1 MNNWKLIAATVL
13 ALLAGQMP
21 LFAQPKTTRIIVV
34 QDSSKRSETEQ
45 VWIDYARS
53 IKVWAD
59 SVNRKLISADLP
71 PLPQFPE
78 ESRPENIDIR
88 KEMRG
93 DSVLIRVE
101 IDQIEAD
108 HVEIPVQIEASEF
121 DGSPVPPPPSNFNF
135 DAQIAEV
142 LKQEN
147 LLNTEIVKKQ
157 ITKSWDPATNTWTT
171 LSELHTEDGEVVTI
185 RLDKKGDTENLYVTR
200 RKESTEAEINAEIDK
215 IVNNQRSKS
224 RWTESY
230 LSTGI
235 GTGYVFNGASLLKP
249 LPAPGQMPELTPIST
264 NVNLDM
270 MRGWSARKGKLWLYS
285 GLAYN
290 YQTFQFNDRNLTIS
304 DQSEAFTAVSIGSDE
319 VKRSSLETNWVGI
332 PLALAFQ
339 NEPVDPDFQILVGAY
354 GFYNVR
360 NQTEIKF
367 KNGSKSKT
375 VGDFNINDWAWSPF
389 VQVKFDGFGVYARY
403 HMSNLFKPNDMN
415 YSANLLQFG
424 LVFN

>member
-1 MNNWKLIAATVL
+1 MNNWKLILATLL
-13 ALLAGQMP
+13 ALLAGQTP

-34 QDSSKRSETEQ
+34 QDSNQRSETEQ

-53 IKVWAD
+53 VKAWAD

-78 ESRPENIDIR
+78 EARPENIDIR

-93 DSVLIRVE
+93 DSILIRVE

-108 HVEIPVQIEASEF
+108 HVEIPIQIEELETEQIPAA
-121 DGSPVPPPPSNFNF
+121 PNNFNF
-135 DAQIAEV
+135 DAQIVEI

-147 LLNTEIVKKQ
+147 LLNTEIVIKQ
-157 ITKSWDPATNTWTT
+157 ITKSWDPATKTWTT
-171 LSELHTEDGEVVTI
+171 LSELHTEDGEILTI
-185 RLDKKGDTENLYVTR
+185 RLDKKGDIENLYVTR
-200 RKESTEAEINAEIDK
+200 RKESTAAETVAEIDK
-215 IVNNQRSKS
+215 IVKEQRSKN
-224 RWTESY
+224 RWTESF
-230 LSTGI
+230 LSTSI
-235 GTGYVFNGASLLKP
+235 GTGYVFNGASLSKP

-264 NVNLDM
+264 NVNFDM

-285 GLAYN
+285 GLAFN
-290 YQTFQFNDRNLTIS
+290 SQSFQFNDRNLSIS
-304 DQSEAFTAVSIGSDE
+304 DQSTEFTAVAIGSND
-319 VKRSSLETNWVGI
+319 VKRSSLETYWVGI
-332 PLALAFQ
+332 PLAMAFQ
-339 NEPVDPDFQILVGAY
+339 NKPVDPDFQILVGAY

-403 HMSNLFKPNDMN
+403 HMSNLFKPNDMG

-424 LVFN
+424 LVLN

>member
-1 MNNWKLIAATVL
+1 MNNWKLIAATLL

-34 QDSSKRSETEQ
+34 QDSTKRGETEQ

-53 IKVWAD
+53 VKAWAD

-88 KEMRG
+88 KEVRG

-108 HVEIPVQIEASEF
+108 HMEIPIQIEEF
-121 DGSPVPPPPSNFNF
+121 EADPIPSAPNNFNF
-135 DAQIAEV
+135 DAQIAEI

-157 ITKSWDPATNTWTT
+157 ITKSWDPATKTWTT
-171 LSELHTEDGEVVTI
+171 ISELHTEDGEILTI
-185 RLDKKGDTENLYVTR
+185 RLDKKGDVENLYVTR
-200 RKESTEAEINAEIDK
+200 RKETTTEEITAEVAN
-215 IVNNQRSKS
+215 IVKEQRSKS

-249 LPAPGQMPELTPIST
+249 LPAPGQMPELTPISL

-290 YQTFQFNDRNLTIS
+290 SQTFQFNDRNLTIS
-304 DQSEAFTAVSIGSDE
+304 DLSEEFTAVSLGSDD
-319 VKRSSLETNWVGI
+319 VKRSSLETHWVGI
-332 PLALAFQ
+332 PLAIAFQ
-339 NEPVDPDFQILVGAY
+339 NEPVNPDFQILVGAY

-367 KNGSKSKT
+367 KNHSKSKT

-389 VQVKFDGFGVYARY
+389 VQVKFDGFGLYARY
-403 HMSNLFKPNDMN
+403 HMSNLFKPNDMG

-424 LVFN
+424 LVLN

>member
-1 MNNWKLIAATVL
+1 MNNWKLILATLL
-13 ALLAGQMP
+13 ALLAGQTP

-53 IKVWAD
+53 VKAWAD

-78 ESRPENIDIR
+78 EARPENIDIR

-93 DSVLIRVE
+93 DSILIRVE

-108 HVEIPVQIEASEF
+108 HVEIPIQIEKSEAETE
-121 DGSPVPPPPSNFNF
+121 SILAAPNNFNF
-135 DAQIAEV
+135 DAQIVEI

-157 ITKSWDPATNTWTT
+157 ITKSWDPATKTWTT
-171 LSELHTEDGEVVTI
+171 LSELHTEDGEIVSI
-185 RLDKKGDTENLYVTR
+185 RLEKNGDTENLYVTR
-200 RKESTEAEINAEIDK
+200 SNESASEEIPEEVVKALKDHKLKN
-215 IVNNQRSKS
+215 RY
-224 RWTESY
+224 TESF
-230 LSTGI
+230 LSTSI

-249 LPAPGQMPELTPIST
+249 LPAPGQMPELTSISL
-264 NVNLDM
+264 NVNFDM

-285 GLAYN
+285 GLAFN
-290 YQTFQFNDRNLTIS
+290 SQSFQFNDRNLSIS
-304 DQSEAFTAVSIGSDE
+304 DQSTEFTAVAIGSND
-319 VKRSSLETNWVGI
+319 VKRSSLETYWVGI
-332 PLALAFQ
+332 PLAMAFQ

-403 HMSNLFKPNDMN
+403 HMSNLFKPNDMG

-424 LVFN
+424 LVLN

>member
-1 MNNWKLIAATVL
+1 MNNWKLILATLL
-13 ALLAGQMP
+13 ALLAGQTP

-53 IKVWAD
+53 VKAWAD

-78 ESRPENIDIR
+78 EARPENIDIR

-93 DSVLIRVE
+93 DSILIRVE

-108 HVEIPVQIEASEF
+108 HVEIPIQIEELETEQIPAA
-121 DGSPVPPPPSNFNF
+121 PNNFNF
-135 DAQIAEV
+135 DAQIVEI

-157 ITKSWDPATNTWTT
+157 ITKSWDPATKTWTT
-171 LSELHTEDGEVVTI
+171 LSELHTEDGEIVSI
-185 RLDKKGDTENLYVTR
+185 RLEKNGDTENLYVTR
-200 RKESTEAEINAEIDK
+200 RKESTAAETVAEIDK
-215 IVNNQRSKS
+215 IVKEQRSKN
-224 RWTESY
+224 RWTESF
-230 LSTGI
+230 LSTSI

-249 LPAPGQMPELTPIST
+249 LPAPGQMPELTSISL
-264 NVNLDM
+264 NVNIDM

-285 GLAYN
+285 GLAFN
-290 YQTFQFNDRNLTIS
+290 SQSFQFNDRNLSIS
-304 DQSEAFTAVSIGSDE
+304 DQSTEFTAVAIGSND
-319 VKRSSLETNWVGI
+319 VKRSSLETYWVGI
-332 PLALAFQ
+332 PLAMAFQ

-403 HMSNLFKPNDMN
+403 HMSNLFKPNDMG

-424 LVFN
+424 LVLN

>member
-1 MNNWKLIAATVL
+1 MNNWKLILATLL
-13 ALLAGQMP
+13 ALLAGQTP

-45 VWIDYARS
+45 VWIDYAQS
-53 IKVWAD
+53 VKAWAD

-78 ESRPENIDIR
+78 EARPDNIDIR
-88 KEMRG
+88 KEVRG
-93 DSVLIRVE
+93 DSVFIRVE

-108 HVEIPVQIEASEF
+108 QVEIPVQIEEREAESI
-121 DGSPVPPPPSNFNF
+121 PAAPNNF
-135 DAQIAEV
+135 DAQIAEI

-157 ITKSWDPATNTWTT
+157 ITKSWDPATKTWTT
-171 LSELHTEDGEVVTI
+171 VSELHTEDGEVVTI
-185 RLDKKGDTENLYVTR
+185 RLVKNGVTENLYVTR
-200 RKESTEAEINAEIDK
+200 SKESAAAAEIPAEVAQTLKDHK
-215 IVNNQRSKS
+215 LKNRY
-224 RWTESY
+224 TESF

-235 GTGYVFNGASLLKP
+235 GTGYVFNGTSLLKP

-264 NVNLDM
+264 NVNFDM
-270 MRGWSARKGKLWLYS
+270 MRGWSARKGKVWLYS

-290 YQTFQFNDRNLTIS
+290 YQTFQFNDRTLTIS
-304 DQSEAFTAVSIGSDE
+304 DQSEEFTAVSIGSDD

-339 NEPVDPDFQILVGAY
+339 SEPVDPDFQILVGAC

-403 HMSNLFKPNDMN
+403 HMSNLFKPNDMG

-424 LVFN
+424 LVLN